1 MFPQILYKDTLNGL
15 HFCTKLV
22 SQPVRQ
28 LSFLSCFFVLE
39 AKEWLFLLGE
49 LGNKRQSLELC
60 QYPPTE

>member
-22 SQPVRQ
+22 NQPVTAAVI
-28 LSFLSCFFVLE
+28 SCFFVLE